1 MVRILVFTRSR
12 IQGTLR
18 ERGRGQWGI
27 SATGLAFMV
36 VARSNTC
43 SHRRF
48 DCLFAPRQ
56 ERQDVQV
63 DEFLLLVDLVLISK
77 PPCPS
82 RQAHSVFR
90 FVGAVV
96 ATCSSRSV
104 RIAYQPLAT
113 TTTCL
118 SPRGHIAY
126 CLLATSSLP
135 RDLVGTGNVSD
146 SNIAHHGHRPSRFIW
161 VTPTG
166 VMATGPAIMVVMRL
180 HGRLS
185 GAS

>member
-1 MVRILVFTRSR
+1 MVRNLCSQELLVTP
-12 IQGTLR
+12 TLCTT
-18 ERGRGQWGI
+18 
-27 SATGLAFMV
+27 ATGTRTPHQQGPHLEEV
-36 VARSNTC
+36 
-43 SHRRF
+43 
-48 DCLFAPRQ
+48 
-56 ERQDVQV
+56 
-63 DEFLLLVDLVLISK
+63 EFLLPIDLFSVSTSTSSSRGVLIAY
-77 PPCPS
+77 
-82 RQAHSVFR
+82 RL
-90 FVGAVV
+90 VGAL
-96 ATCSSRSV
+96 AAICSSRTV
-104 RIAYQPLAT
+104 RIAYQLLAT

-126 CLLATSSLP
+126 RLLATSSLL

-166 VMATGPAIMVVMRL
+166 VMATGPAIMAVMRL